1 MTGSGII
8 PGSAGTARDGTI
20 NIMLNTLREEQ
31 MNNQEETVEI
41 DLLEILYLLGR
52 RIWSILAVGL
62 AAGLITGLLT
72 HYGIEPKYSST
83 SKLYILSTSTSITS
97 LADIQIGTSLTKD
110 YVQLVQSRPV
120 VEQVIENL
128 NLNRTYEQVLG
139 QVTFSNPSDTRIL
152 VITAQDPDPV
162 LAKDIVDEFANV
174 AKSNIAEIMKI
185 EEPSVAELGY
195 ITNKPVSPN
204 LLKNVLIGALLGM
217 FIMAVIVIVIY
228 MIDDTVKSSDD
239 IEKYL
244 GLNTLTSIPLL
255 EDEGDAQKKSG
266 LKLPFGGKKIKKL
279 KKIAS
284 QKKASEQ
291 GKQSDQKK

>member
-1 MTGSGII
+1 
-8 PGSAGTARDGTI
+8 
-20 NIMLNTLREEQ
+20 

-97 LADIQIGTSLTKD
+97 LADVQIGTSLTKD

-128 NLNRTYEQVLG
+128 NLNRTYEQVLA
-139 QVTFSNPSDTRIL
+139 QMTFSNPSDTRIL
-152 VITAQDPDPV
+152 VITAEDPDPV
-162 LAKDIVDEFANV
+162 LAKDIVDEFAKV
-174 AKSNIAEIMKI
+174 ARSNIAEIMKI
-185 EEPSVAELGY
+185 EEPSIAELGY

-217 FIMAVIVIVIY
+217 FIMAAIVVVIY

-255 EDEGDAQKKSG
+255 EDEGDAKKKKG
-266 LKLPFGGKKIKKL
+266 LKLPFGGKKSGKSKKTSSKSKQAD
-279 KKIAS
+279 KK
-284 QKKASEQ
+284 K
-291 GKQSDQKK
+291 